1 MRFCLIL
8 KIPSIHAPKQG
19 IIRSINIPRTKWVV
33 TNCEEARLQ
42 KIFISI
48 LLHTFYQPRT
58 CAKISGAT
66 IVASDS
72 MMYFGVFTPS
82 LPQVI
87 FSFGTAP
94 E

>member
-1 MRFCLIL
+1 MSQTTMLSQPRRFSAQTSALPM
-8 KIPSIHAPKQG
+8 KPAP
-19 IIRSINIPRTKWVV
+19 PVTRTRASEKSFG
-33 TNCEEARLQ
+33 
-42 KIFISI
+42 FIS
-48 LLHTFYQPRT
+48 LYQPKT